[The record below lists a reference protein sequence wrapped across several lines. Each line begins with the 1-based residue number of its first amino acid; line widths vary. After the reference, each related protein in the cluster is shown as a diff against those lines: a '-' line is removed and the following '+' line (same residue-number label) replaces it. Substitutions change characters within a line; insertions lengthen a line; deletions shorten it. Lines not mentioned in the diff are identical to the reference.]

1 MSRTVSTDNLLEA
14 LVNGDPR
21 TLARAISNVER
32 HTDAGRSILLAIQPH
47 LGRARV
53 VGVTGVPGA
62 GKSTLISGYVR
73 ELRQANKRV
82 GVIAIDPSSPFS
94 GGAVLGDRIRM
105 AEHATDEGVFVRSL
119 ASRGQAGGLAPTA
132 THVIDLMDAAGWDTI
147 VVETVGAGQGEVDI
161 ADAADVRVV
170 VCATGLGDDVQALKA
185 GILEIADVL
194 VVNKADLPGST
205 TMVNQLQTMLA
216 LRAQKARDVDVC
228 KTTATTG
235 EGIAGLAKTIE
246 DRLATNDSRDSRSAL
261 RMRRLLAA
269 AAGNLLTRRLRD
281 LDDEWLVEICAELRR
296 GEADLESAADRILRS
311 GQVSEV

>member
-1 MSRTVSTDNLLEA
+1 VSRTVSTDNLLEA

-21 TLARAISNVER
+21 ALARAISNVER

-62 GKSTLISGYVR
+62 GKSTLISRYVR
-73 ELRQANKRV
+73 ELRQASKRV

-105 AEHATDEGVFVRSL
+105 AEHATDQGVFVRSL

-194 VVNKADLPGST
+194 VVNKADLPGSA
-205 TMVNQLQTMLA
+205 TMVNQLEAMLA
-216 LRAQKARDVDVC
+216 LRAPQARDVDVC

-235 EGIAGLAKTIE
+235 EGVAELAKTIE
-246 DRLATNDSRDSRSAL
+246 DRLCTDDSRDSRSAL

-269 AAGNLLTRRLRD
+269 AAGDLLTRRLRD
-281 LDDEWLVEICAELRR
+281 LEDEWLVEICASLQR
-296 GEADLESAADRILRS
+296 GEADLESAANRILRS
-311 GQVSEV
+311 GRVSEV

>member
-1 MSRTVSTDNLLEA
+1 VSRTVSTDNLLEA

-119 ASRGQAGGLAPTA
+119 ASRGQTGGLAPTA

-194 VVNKADLPGST
+194 VVNKADLPGSA
-205 TMVNQLQTMLA
+205 TMVNQLEAMLA
-216 LRAQKARDVDVC
+216 LRAPQARDVDVC

-269 AAGNLLTRRLRD
+269 AAGNLLTKRLRD
-281 LDDEWLVEICAELRR
+281 LDDGWLVEICAELQR
-296 GEADLESAADRILRS
+296 GEADLESAANRILRS

>member
-1 MSRTVSTDNLLEA
+1 MSRALPANDPLEA
-14 LVNGDPR
+14 LVNGDAR
-21 TLARAISNVER
+21 ALARAISNVER
-32 HTDAGRSILLAIQPH
+32 HTDAGRSTLLAIQPH

-62 GKSTLISGYVR
+62 GKSTLISRYVG
-73 ELRQANKRV
+73 ELRRVNKRV
-82 GVIAIDPSSPFS
+82 GVIAIDPSSPLS

-105 AEHATDEGVFVRSL
+105 AEHATDEGVFIRSL

-132 THVIDLMDAAGWDTI
+132 THVIDLMDAGGWDRI

-205 TMVNQLQTMLA
+205 TTVNQLEAMLA
-216 LRAQKARDVDVC
+216 LRAEAARDVSIC

-235 EGIAGLAKTIE
+235 EGVAELAKTIE
-246 DRLATNDSRDSRSAL
+246 DRLGTDDSRNMRSPI
-261 RMRRLLAA
+261 RMRRLLATA
-269 AAGNLLTRRLRD
+269 TGNLLTRRLRD
-281 LDDEWLVEICAELRR
+281 IDEQWLIEICESLQR
-296 GEADLESAADRILRS
+296 GEADLESAADRVLRS
-311 GQVSEV
+311 ARVLDE

>member
-1 MSRTVSTDNLLEA
+1 MSRAISSNDRLEA

-21 TLARAISNVER
+21 ALARAISNVER

-62 GKSTLISGYVR
+62 GKSTLISRYVR

-170 VCATGLGDDVQALKA
+170 VCATGLGDGVQALKA

-205 TMVNQLQTMLA
+205 TMVNQLQAMLA
-216 LRAQKARDVDVC
+216 LRANDSRDVDVC
-228 KTTATTG
+228 ETTSTTG
-235 EGIAGLAKTIE
+235 QGRRRAHENHRIPAACGQHSQIALAASYAPVAGSGSGRPVDAKT
-246 DRLATNDSRDSRSAL
+246 A
-261 RMRRLLAA
+261 
-269 AAGNLLTRRLRD
+269 
-281 LDDEWLVEICAELRR
+281 
-296 GEADLESAADRILRS
+296 
-311 GQVSEV
+311 

>member
-1 MSRTVSTDNLLEA
+1 MSRALPANDPLEA
-14 LVNGDPR
+14 LVNGDAR
-21 TLARAISNVER
+21 ALARAISNVER
-32 HTDAGRSILLAIQPH
+32 HTDAGRSTLLAIQPH

-62 GKSTLISGYVR
+62 GKSTLISRYVR
-73 ELRQANKRV
+73 ELRRVNKRV
-82 GVIAIDPSSPFS
+82 GVIAIDPSSPLS

-105 AEHATDEGVFVRSL
+105 AEHATDEGVFIRSL

-132 THVIDLMDAAGWDTI
+132 THVIDLMDAAGWDRI

-205 TMVNQLQTMLA
+205 TTVNQLEAMLV
-216 LRAQKARDVDVC
+216 LRTEAARDVSIC

-235 EGIAGLAKTIE
+235 EGVAELAKTIE
-246 DRLATNDSRDSRSAL
+246 DRLGTDDSRNMRSPI
-261 RMRRLLAA
+261 RMRRLLATA
-269 AAGNLLTRRLRD
+269 TGNLLTRRLRD
-281 LDDEWLVEICAELRR
+281 LDEQWLIEICESLQR
-296 GEADLESAADRILRS
+296 GEADLESAADRVLRS
-311 GQVSEV
+311 ARVSDE

>member
-1 MSRTVSTDNLLEA
+1 VSRTVSTDNLLEA

-194 VVNKADLPGST
+194 VVNKADLPGSA
-205 TMVNQLQTMLA
+205 TMVNQLEAMLA
-216 LRAQKARDVDVC
+216 LRAPQARDVDVC

-269 AAGNLLTRRLRD
+269 AAGNLLTKRLRD
-281 LDDEWLVEICAELRR
+281 LDDGWLVEICAELQR
-296 GEADLESAADRILRS
+296 GEADLESAANRILRS

>member
-1 MSRTVSTDNLLEA
+1 MSRSISTDNLLDA
-14 LVNGDPR
+14 LVNGNPR
-21 TLARAISNVER
+21 ALARAISNVER
-32 HTDAGRSILLAIQPH
+32 HTDAGRSALRAIQPH

-62 GKSTLISGYVR
+62 GKSTLISRYVH
-73 ELRQANKRV
+73 ELRKVNKRV
-82 GVIAIDPSSPFS
+82 GVIAIDPSSPLS

-105 AEHATDEGVFVRSL
+105 AEHATDEGVFIRSL

-132 THVIDLMDAAGWDTI
+132 THVIDLMDAAGWDRI

-205 TMVNQLQTMLA
+205 TTVNQLEAMLA
-216 LRAQKARDVDVC
+216 LRAEAARDVSIC

-235 EGIAGLAKTIE
+235 EGVAELAKTIE
-246 DRLATNDSRDSRSAL
+246 DRLGTDDSRNMRSPI
-261 RMRRLLAA
+261 RMRRLLATA
-269 AAGNLLTRRLRD
+269 TGNLLTRRLRD
-281 LDDEWLVEICAELRR
+281 LDEQWLIEICESLQR
-296 GEADLESAADRILRS
+296 GEADLESAADRVLRS
-311 GQVSEV
+311 ARVSDE